1 MRTDIHL
8 FIGKKEVEFNGD
20 PKILFNFKI
29 TELNNPTIIK
39 NSWTK
44 TVTIPSTPA
53 NDDIFNH
60 FWNLERVNGG
70 GVNFNPTLKTDFELY
85 INNTLIQNGY
95 CKLDSVKVSNH
106 NVQYQVSLFG
116 GLGDFFYNL
125 SYAEGDTTDVKK
137 TLASL
142 NFADGVG
149 AEPNLDFI
157 INKDTVNEAWEALM
171 GTGQSTPDDKWD
183 VVNFAPVYNGIP
195 EDFDAGKAVIN
206 NKGLDSLYFKVR
218 ASGDTDTPDY
228 YKPIINGVPNL
239 SGYSL
244 GELSEELTVDET
256 RDLRSYLNR
265 PVVNV
270 YRTIQACCNPENN
283 GGYQVKLDPH
293 FFHVNNPYYYGHN
306 AWVTL
311 PMLRQMEVQGGQSE
325 EVTGATITNINKN
338 VKTVNYNVSSLSEVN
353 NLRMRMNV
361 GLNTTATGY
370 TLYTYFNYS
379 SDANTL
385 NANIIRN
392 YTINEGVCLMLVG
405 RDNSGTIVAQSKES
419 YCLSSY
425 QYNPAVGGNLW
436 NGFSVP
442 GYPTPR
448 AFRFLQGK
456 WVKKNGQWV
465 WCDMNNNQV
474 DIEFTFNNSTPLS
487 SIELVVQIK
496 AGEYWVQKV
505 LGQKGWQSYPDESDM
520 MVWPTQQVSDHS
532 NRMETGI
539 KTTYGYV
546 AVPTYNITDF
556 YCVATDYEAFF
567 SNTYIPKDRL
577 LSTSYS
583 PADFLISYCKMF
595 GLYFYRNPSEVADD
609 TYSCPKGVIH
619 IMDRNTFYTG
629 EYVDLQ
635 SRIDRSKDINIT
647 PTMAGSKWYS
657 FDLEHID
664 SEAGA
669 AYKTTYGYNYG
680 RQLINTNYNFD
691 SNTTNIY
698 DGNAFKAGVMVRE
711 KDKYFCGN
719 YRSNPR
725 SRNIVPN
732 FALNG
737 LKVTLFHP
745 SSGELETYEY
755 DINPIGVKSGDIN
768 DLGLKRY
775 DSIPKLQC
783 HTDDNSPADGD
794 GVLLFYNGPQQTVKY
809 WITDDIMEME
819 TLNGG
824 NPCWIMTAEETNAN
838 EQQIAIPITTI
849 PRFTRDKINFGQQE
863 GNIIHSW
870 NFGHPQVTFVPNTY
884 TTEGDSIYDKCWK
897 AYISDLY
904 DANNKKITAF
914 VNLQGIPTNA
924 WLRRWYWFDNGV
936 WRLNEIKEWN
946 AADPSTTQC
955 EFIKVMDVN
964 NYKLDAISEQ
974 GVEGIIL
981 EKDIIAYSGETV
993 NGTIN
998 LQSGGQWF
1006 TWDDNGV
1013 ITGVDE
1019 DGNTYTQTGA
1029 ISPVTGS
1036 GMVSQ
1041 ITVTFPPSSAVTP
1054 ITWTICVEDDFDQ
1067 QICTQV
1073 VQQGSNASYLR
1084 FTNSSSTLTF
1094 TGGTKEESFTM
1105 QNMVASSITV
1115 STADDWLSA
1124 TLDVIGKIVT
1134 ISADTYS
1141 GGSDRTTTVY
1151 LAGLD
1156 INNQIVNTRLTV
1168 YQLAPAFDINPRRVY
1183 FDYDE
1188 DMWTDRKIVNIT
1200 STGPW
1205 GISYYDRPPED

>member
-8 FIGKKEVEFNGD
+8 FIGKKEVEFTGD

-70 GVNFNPTLKTDFELY
+70 GVNFNATLKTDFELY

-125 SYAEGDTTDVKK
+125 SYAEGDTDVKK

-142 NFADGVG
+142 NFAYGVG
-149 AEPNLDFI
+149 TDPNLDFV
-157 INKDTVNEAWEALM
+157 INKDTVNEAWEVLM
-171 GTGQSTPDDKWD
+171 GMSSADDKWN

-195 EDFDAGKAVIN
+195 EDFDAGKAIIN

-228 YKPIINGVPNL
+228 YQPIINGVQNL

-293 FFHVNNPYYYGHN
+293 FFHSENPYYYGHN

-325 EVTGATITNINKN
+325 EITGATITSVNQN

-361 GLNTTATGY
+361 GLTTTATGN
-370 TLYTYFNYS
+370 TLYTYFYYS

-405 RDNSGTIVAQSKES
+405 RDNGGTIVAQSKES

-456 WVKKNGQWV
+456 WVKTNGQWV
-465 WCDMNNNQV
+465 WCDMQGNQV

-505 LGQKGWQSYPDESDM
+505 YGQKGWQSYPNESDM
-520 MVWPTQQVSDHS
+520 MVWPTQQVSDS
-532 NRMETGI
+532 TNRMETGI

-546 AVPTYNITDF
+546 AVPTYTITDF

-583 PADFLISYCKMF
+583 PADFLISYCKLF
-595 GLYFYRNPSEVADD
+595 GLYFYRNPAEVADD

-619 IMDRNTFYTG
+619 IMDRDTFYTG

-657 FDLEHID
+657 FDLEQID
-664 SEAGA
+664 SEAGDS
-669 AYKTTYGYNYG
+669 YKTTYGYNYG

-691 SNTTNIY
+691 NNTTNIY

-737 LKVTLFHP
+737 VKVTLFHP

-775 DSIPKLQC
+775 DAMPKLQC
-783 HTDDNSPADGD
+783 HTDDNSPSDGD
-794 GVLLFYNGPQQTVKY
+794 GVLLFYSGPQNTVKY

-819 TLNGG
+819 TLNEG
-824 NPCWIMTAEETNAN
+824 NPCWIMTAEETNVN
-838 EQQIAIPITTI
+838 EQQIAIPITTL
-849 PRFTRDKINFGQQE
+849 PRFTRDKIEYGRQE

-897 AYISDLY
+897 DYISDLY

-914 VNLQGIPTNA
+914 VNLQGIPTDA
-924 WLRRWYWFDNGV
+924 WLRKWYWFDNGV

-946 AADPSTTQC
+946 AADPATTQC
-955 EFIKVMDVN
+955 EFIKVQDVH
-964 NYKLDAISEQ
+964 NYELAQIEEEDTNQVVLDSYTI
-974 GVEGIIL
+974 GHNG
-981 EKDIIAYSGETV
+981 
-993 NGTIN
+993 GTITGWVIIPN
-998 LQSGGQWF
+998 GGPWS
-1006 TWDDNGV
+1006 TYNEEGRIVGDNQQGY
-1013 ITGVDE
+1013 
-1019 DGNTYTQTGA
+1019 TYYEYNA
-1029 ISPVTGS
+1029 ISPVKGTGTT
-1036 GMVSQ
+1036 Q
-1041 ITVTFPPSSAVTP
+1041 ITITVPPSSASTP
-1054 ITWTICVEDDFDQ
+1054 IYW
-1067 QICTQV
+1067 
-1073 VQQGSNASYLR
+1073 
-1084 FTNSSSTLTF
+1084 TF
-1094 TGGTKEESFTM
+1094 TFDGMPELTTTFIQEGSEGVCFININEVGVALPALGGSSGVTYNQ
-1105 QNMVASSITV
+1105 QNIVASSITASLSLDWV
-1115 STADDWLSA
+1115 TGTVDTIAQTVTLTAGSNESPGIRRA
-1124 TLDVIGKIVT
+1124 TLTLSGYGTDGILYSSTCQVAQPPYGSFYINGSPVTFDYDEDLWTDRKSLT
-1134 ISADTYS
+1134 ISADTTAS
-1141 GGSDRTTTVY
+1141 
-1151 LAGLD
+1151 
-1156 INNQIVNTRLTV
+1156 
-1168 YQLAPAFDINPRRVY
+1168 
-1183 FDYDE
+1183 
-1188 DMWTDRKIVNIT
+1188 WTIT
-1200 STGPW
+1200 SLN
-1205 GISYYDRPPED
+1205 DA